1 MHKPFYKKCLNLI
14 LASCCWRCFAASQL
28 ITITTNSVSLI
39 AIIAASGNLR
49 INVNTFCIN
58 FPILLLHKIKLV
70 GTSCSV
76 RCILCEIITF
86 LIFLGDFENISFCG
100 IFVFGV
106 VLLASWCFSHLFSRL
121 QNRVYAA
128 FWLGGYIIQ
137 YTVYMHSYRVYILQR
152 CIRKAHTDRS
162 DLKTTKK
169 IKK

>member
-14 LASCCWRCFAASQL
+14 LASCCWRCFATSQL

-76 RCILCEIITF
+76 RCILCEKNTF
-86 LIFLGDFENISFCG
+86 FASLVDFENISFLAYLC
-100 IFVFGV
+100 FVV
-106 VLLASWCFSHLFSRL
+106 VLLASDL

-128 FWLGGYIIQ
+128 FGLGSII
-137 YTVYMHSYRVYILQR
+137 YSRL
-152 CIRKAHTDRS
+152 
-162 DLKTTKK
+162 
-169 IKK
+169 

>member
-14 LASCCWRCFAASQL
+14 LASCCWRCFATSQL

-39 AIIAASGNLR
+39 AIIAASRNLR

-76 RCILCEIITF
+76 RCILCEKITF
-86 LIFLGDFENISFCG
+86 FASLGDFENISFLAYLC
-100 IFVFGV
+100 FVV
-106 VLLASWCFSHLFSRL
+106 VLLASDL

-128 FWLGGYIIQ
+128 FGLGSII
-137 YTVYMHSYRVYILQR
+137 YSRL
-152 CIRKAHTDRS
+152 
-162 DLKTTKK
+162 
-169 IKK
+169 